1 MWDGHAHTSLDTV
14 QGVHSLHK
22 NPHPL
27 SPAPFLQW
35 DSVISEVAQFISDTS
50 KMRPKCPN
58 TFNFSI
64 LPANLRGQ
72 MEYSTTSE
80 QVESEMQVQRA
91 SRAKIHSFQRTREYS
106 SLLSG
111 FWSPCVSGAG

>member
-1 MWDGHAHTSLDTV
+1 MWDGHAHTSLHTI

-27 SPAPFLQW
+27 SLASFLQW
-35 DSVISEVAQFISDTS
+35 DSGDYVISKVAQFISDTS
-50 KMRPKCPN
+50 RMRPKCPN

-80 QVESEMQVQRA
+80 QVESEMQVQWA
-91 SRAKIHSFQRTREYS
+91 SRAKIQSF
-106 SLLSG
+106 
-111 FWSPCVSGAG
+111 